1 MTGTTLHPHS
11 EAFDRLDLYIAEGRL
26 LRYTWAATGK
36 DGRERAG
43 LIVALWPECGVQ
55 QKASVCPA
63 GLLPPWLA
71 HLAPWIDDAPSE
83 EAWPLLM
90 PRAARAFRQLH
101 RLDAAA
107 LRRCEYRHLATC
119 VREAASHTSM
129 ATALAVCDRVA
140 SLCDRVVDGD
150 EPTKPEWAAEAE
162 WAARAAEWAAAEWAA
177 AAAARAAWATAAARA
192 AEAEWA
198 ARAAEAAEWAEAAAA
213 RAAAAA
219 EWAAEAAE
227 WAAAAARAA
236 EAAEWAAA
244 DRIVEALL
252 ASIEAELEAC
262 P

>member
-162 WAARAAEWAAAEWAA
+162 WAARAAE
-177 AAAARAAWATAAARA
+177 
-192 AEAEWA
+192 
-198 ARAAEAAEWAEAAAA
+198 AAEWAEAAAA